1 MKYLLTEE
9 KRQDAVMSLADT
21 LCGTPCVLAADAI
34 IEYCSR
40 PDISKAQIK
49 RIVEALSKWID

>member
-1 MKYLLTEE
+1 
-9 KRQDAVMSLADT
+9 MSLADT